1 MEKIQIT
8 KSHITGI
15 SVIVLVAFFLF
26 TIGAWVEECDKSK
39 IYVNQF
45 PLTGTYEVW
54 TDGGMKWQLWG
65 DVHEYSKTTQ
75 VEFTGVEKNDDGYVA
90 AGANPGA
97 ALTFN
102 DKGRGFIIG
111 SLRVILPTDF
121 VHMSKIQ
128 QEFGSEEALINTLIK
143 PTLYK
148 VVTSCGPL
156 MSSLESVSETRTD
169 LIQYITDQLN
179 NGVYKTKINKIR
191 VTNELTG
198 DTETVAKAE
207 ILVDKD
213 GNYLRQEGTGKK
225 IRGKN
230 GEWEIDLCPFQQY
243 GVTCNLVSITD
254 IKYDKATQ
262 QQIDAQKGANL
273 AVITS
278 KTKSLEAIQK
288 TVLVAEEGKQAAEKA
303 KWEQEQIKA
312 KEVTKAQ
319 QEYEIA
325 KLEAMKAEEVA
336 RKVKAEGE
344 AKAAANRAL
353 VAAGLTPLDA
363 ANIKKETM
371 IGIARE
377 LAKSNIEWVPKIMV
391 NGGGSN
397 GTDPMQTVGLNMLM
411 QTIDKMNNMNWS
423 NSK

>member
-1 MEKIQIT
+1 MKEKFQVT
-8 KSHITGI
+8 KSHIVGLSI
-15 SVIVLVAFFLF
+15 SVLVVFFLF
-26 TIGAWVEECDKSK
+26 TLGAWFEDCDKSK

-45 PLTGTYEVW
+45 PITGTYEVW
-54 TDGGMKWQLWG
+54 TEGGLQKQLWG
-65 DVHEYSKTTQ
+65 NVHEYSKTSQ
-75 VEFTGVEKNDDGYVA
+75 VEFTGVENNEEGYVA
-90 AGANPGA
+90 SGSNPGA
-97 ALTFN
+97 SITFN

-121 VHMSKIQ
+121 AHMAKIQ
-128 QEFGSEEALINTLIK
+128 QEFGSEEALVNTLIK

-148 VVTSCGPL
+148 VVISCGPL

-179 NGVYKTKINKIR
+179 NGVYKTKINKIT

-207 ILVDKD
+207 ILVDRN

-225 IRGKN
+225 IIKN
-230 GEWEIDLCPFQQY
+230 GVETIDLCPFQQY
-243 GVTCNLVSITD
+243 GITCNLVSITD

-262 QQIDAQKGANL
+262 QQIDAQKAANL

-288 TVLVAEEGKQAAEKA
+288 TVLVTEEGKQAAEAA
-303 KWEQEQIKA
+303 KWEQEKIKA

-319 QEYEIA
+319 QEFEVA
-325 KLEAMKAEEVA
+325 KLEAEKAEQVA
-336 RKVKAEGE
+336 RKVRAEGE

-353 VAAGLTPLDA
+353 VAAGLTPLEA
-363 ANIKKETM
+363 ANIKKETA
-371 IGIARE
+371 IGIAQA
-377 LAKSNIEWVPKIMV
+377 LAKSQVSWVPSIMLTGG
-391 NGGGSN
+391 NGGN
-397 GTDPMQTVGLNMLM
+397 GNAMDAVGLKMLM
-411 QTIDKMNNMNWS
+411 DIADKMQ
-423 NSK
+423 SK

>member
-8 KSHITGI
+8 KGHITGI
-15 SVIVLVAFFLF
+15 SILVLVLFFLF

-39 IYVNQF
+39 IYVNQRAI
-45 PLTGTYEVW
+45 TGKYEVW
-54 TDGGMKWQLWG
+54 TDGGLQWQLWG
-65 DVHEYSKTTQ
+65 NVHEYAKTNQ
-75 VEFTGVEKNDDGYVA
+75 VEFTGVEKNEDGYVA
-90 AGANPGA
+90 SGANPGA

-121 VHMSKIQ
+121 VHMAKIQ

-179 NGVYKTKINKIR
+179 NGVYKTKINKIKQI
-191 VTNELTG
+191 NELTG
-198 DTETVAKAE
+198 DTETIAKAE
-207 ILVDKD
+207 ILVDAN
-213 GNYLRQEGTGKK
+213 GNYMRQEGTGKK

-230 GEWEIDLCPFQQY
+230 GDLEIDLCPFQQY

-254 IKYDKATQ
+254 IKYDNATQ
-262 QQIDAQKGANL
+262 QQIDAQKAANL

-288 TVLVAEEGKQAAEKA
+288 TVLVTEQGKQDAEKA
-303 KWEQEQIKA
+303 KWEQEKIKA

-325 KLEAMKAEEVA
+325 KLEAAKAEEVA
-336 RKVKAEGE
+336 RKVRAEGE

-353 VAAGLTPLDA
+353 VQAGLTPLDA
-363 ANIKKETM
+363 ANIHKEMM
-371 IGIARE
+371 IGIFHEIAQSQV
-377 LAKSNIEWVPKIMV
+377 KWVPDV
-391 NGGGSN
+391 VWGGGSN
-397 GTDPMQTVGLNMLM
+397 GGNSSLDAVGMKM
-411 QTIDKMNNMNWS
+411 IMDMIDKLDKN
-423 NSK
+423 K

>member
-8 KSHITGI
+8 SKHIVGVSI
-15 SVIVLVAFFLF
+15 LVLVVFFLF
-26 TIGAWVEECDKSK
+26 TLGAWFEDCDKSK

-45 PLTGTYEVW
+45 PITGTYEVW
-54 TDGGMKWQLWG
+54 TDGGLQKQLWG
-65 DVHEYSKTTQ
+65 NVHEYSKTSQ
-75 VEFTGVEKNDDGYVA
+75 VEFTGVEKNDDGYIA
-90 AGANPGA
+90 SGANPGA

-121 VHMSKIQ
+121 AHMSKIQ
-128 QEFGSEEALINTLIK
+128 QEFGSEEALIGTLIK

-179 NGVYKTKINKIR
+179 DGVYKTKINKMK
-191 VTNELTG
+191 VVNELTG

-207 ILVDKD
+207 ILVDKN
-213 GNYLRQEGTGKK
+213 GNYMRQEKS
-225 IRGKN
+225 
-230 GEWEIDLCPFQQY
+230 PFKQY
-243 GVTCNLVSITD
+243 GITCNLVSITD

-262 QQIDAQKGANL
+262 QQIDAQKAANL

-288 TVLVAEEGKQAAEKA
+288 TVLVTEQGKQAAEAA
-303 KWEQEQIKA
+303 KWEQEKEKA

-319 QEYEIA
+319 QEFEVA
-325 KLEAMKAEEVA
+325 KLQAEKAEQVA
-336 RKVKAEGE
+336 RKVRAEGE

-353 VAAGLTPLDA
+353 VAAGATPEQLLQM
-363 ANIKKETM
+363 KKETM
-371 IGIARE
+371 IGIAHE
-377 LAKSNIEWVPKIMV
+377 LANSNTEWVPKVMV
-391 NGGGSN
+391 NGN
-397 GTDPMQTVGLNMLM
+397 GANGADPMQTVGLNMLM
-411 QTIDKMNNMNWS
+411 QTIERMNNMKW
-423 NSK
+423 